1 MRSTVEILI
10 MHIVENPTRNAYI
23 AILHRVEPIP
33 NLSIKAYSHNSYVVV
48 THKKNLSP
56 TVCIMRITTE
66 HFQVPST
73 CMHGHK

>member
-33 NLSIKAYSHNSYVVV
+33 NLSFKAYSHNS
-48 THKKNLSP
+48 
-56 TVCIMRITTE
+56 
-66 HFQVPST
+66 
-73 CMHGHK
+73 